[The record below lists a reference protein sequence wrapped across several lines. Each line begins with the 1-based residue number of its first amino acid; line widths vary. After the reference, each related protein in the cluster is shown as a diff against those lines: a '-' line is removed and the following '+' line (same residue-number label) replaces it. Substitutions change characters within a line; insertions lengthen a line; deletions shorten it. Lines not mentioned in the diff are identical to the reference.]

1 MAQAA
6 EADADVAANL
16 GTVLCMYMYLC
27 TCMYFLDAHLCIYVT
42 LFVYEKRLY
51 VYIFMC
57 VCMYVCMYV
66 CMCTHIH
73 TDAHTYN
80 HNHKYSYTII
90 HTIQTYSYI
99 YKHIYTYCSALT
111 LINYL
116 LTYIHTYIAVDSV
129 GESKSSGDVG
139 SIFKSQ
145 VLSSVIRMRP
155 IKDIRDMSVVWQLPS
170 TDHYNSPTDLISYV
184 LGEMSTVFLK

>member
-1 MAQAA
+1 MKHQIDPFKTDYSKFSTGNIKTLSYGDVDKFGHVLAASIRDFHRRYYSSDRMTLSLVGPQTIEQLSNLAAEMFADIPMAQAA

-66 CMCTHIH
+66 CVHIYIQMHIH
-73 TDAHTYN
+73 TII
-80 HNHKYSYTII
+80 TINI
-90 HTIQTYSYI
+90 HIPLYIQ
-99 YKHIYTYCSALT
+99 YKHIHIYTN
-111 LINYL
+111 I
-116 LTYIHTYIAVDSV
+116 YIHTV
-129 GESKSSGDVG
+129 
-139 SIFKSQ
+139 Q
-145 VLSSVIRMRP
+145 
-155 IKDIRDMSVVWQLPS
+155 
-170 TDHYNSPTDLISYV
+170 H
-184 LGEMSTVFLK
+184 